1 MALIV
6 LVAVFEQAV
15 SQLMGVLLLLQ
26 VDVSQKRV
34 KEEREV
40 LERQRMVLRRQNAG
54 LLKE

>member
-40 LERQRMVLRRQNAG
+40 LERQRMVLRRQNAA